1 MLPTKE
7 HFRSKDR
14 YRLKVR
20 ERKEGFHAN
29 GNKKKTGVAI
39 LRTDKIDFLRPTLS
53 LFDITV

>member
-39 LRTDKIDFLRPTLS
+39 LRTAKIDFKTK
-53 LFDITV
+53 TV